1 MSLVATGEVAL
12 PRTGSTGGTSAAANR
27 REMAGRRA
35 GAAAAD
41 PWARYVPP
49 QTNLQLG
56 RRLSG
61 VSSRMCST
69 RHLRPITTLPPPL
82 TPSSRIPRNRALRD
96 AEAAQAVKDSER
108 RWA

>member
-1 MSLVATGEVAL
+1 MSFVAGEVAL
-12 PRTGSTGGTSAAANR
+12 PRTGSTGGISAAANR
-27 REMAGRRA
+27 REVSGRRA

-56 RRLSG
+56 AWL
-61 VSSRMCST
+61 V
-69 RHLRPITTLPPPL
+69 
-82 TPSSRIPRNRALRD
+82 SRISQTDVKIAGGQPQIWATLQALRD
-96 AEAAQAVKDSER
+96 AEAAQAVKESER